1 VRLFRPVPAP
11 VTPTVFVSY
20 SRKDTVV
27 VQRVI
32 RDLEALRIES
42 WVDTSQLEVGDKLS
56 NIEQAIEQS
65 TLVFAY
71 ITESYLESR
80 WCMKELELALAA
92 PRVLVAPF
100 VDSEKTLERLSS
112 ELRDEVNFGV
122 LNDGSGYDET
132 ISELSYK
139 AWTSLQ
145 AAEQLVTASD
155 HILAS
160 PAVFSTRG
168 YSQTE
173 LMERAKQEL
182 VLAGSNLRNWL
193 TEEASRAQLTAL
205 VAERQIRVTLVLGTY
220 EALEAISPEGAT
232 HLRDSVLEIKDM
244 LAELGPEKRKLMKVH
259 FHVGVVTLSAVFV
272 DPRSADGILFF
283 SPRWAIQF
291 VPHDRFSC
299 VIDKRV
305 NSVELYNAIYGGL
318 TLMIQG
324 DAKTLEQMLA
334 ER

>member
-1 VRLFRPVPAP
+1 MAAT

-20 SRKDTVV
+20 SRKDAAFVD
-27 VQRVI
+27 RVI
-32 RDLEALRIES
+32 QALRNLRIES

-56 NIEQAIEQS
+56 NIEAAITQS

-80 WCMKELELALAA
+80 WCMKELELAMAA

-100 VDSEKTLERLSS
+100 TDSEQTLAKLSS
-112 ELRDEVNFGV
+112 ELRDEISFGV
-122 LNDGSGYDET
+122 LSEGAGYDST

-139 AWTSLQ
+139 AWVSLQ

-168 YSQTE
+168 YSPAE
-173 LMERAKQEL
+173 LIQGTKEEL
-182 VLAGSNLRNWL
+182 ILAGSNLRNWL
-193 TEEASRAQLTAL
+193 TDEQSREQLTAL
-205 VAERQIRVTLVLGTY
+205 VAERHVRLTLVLGTY

-232 HLRDSVLEIKDM
+232 HLHDSVLEIKEM
-244 LAELGPEKRKLMKVH
+244 LDRLGPEQRKLMKVH

-272 DPRSADGILFF
+272 DPKSADGILFF

-305 NSVELYNAIYGGL
+305 NSVELYNAIYGGI
-318 TLMIQG
+318 TLMVQG